1 MDKAALVRSDQEI
14 EGLIMEALSRIKMPV
29 TLLRWTFV
37 PELDEWRLV
46 IATPWYDLKGP
57 LATIRAAF
65 DAFQKAGI
73 YEDVPTRRVFFK
85 SPNDSVVK
93 TLERESS
100 EGTIHVLRE
109 RGSGDAAEY
118 SVVFA
123 PFLGQGGFIP
133 EKRFPGTQELR
144 TFLVGTLRIRQRLVE
159 EALEELEHTRSAAI
173 YPISLTE
180 RELKRAGLA

>member
-1 MDKAALVRSDQEI
+1 MDKTALVRSDQEI

-29 TLLRWTFV
+29 TLLRWNFV
-37 PELDEWRLV
+37 PEVDEWQLV

-57 LATIRAAF
+57 RTTYNAAI

-73 YEDVPTRRVFFK
+73 YEDVPMRRVFFK
-85 SPNDSVVK
+85 SPNDSVVR
-93 TLERESS
+93 TLEQEPS
-100 EGTIHVLRE
+100 EGTIHVLRG
-109 RGSGDAAEY
+109 RGSGDADVY

-123 PFLGQGGFIP
+123 PFLGQGGAVP
-133 EKRFPGTQELR
+133 ARRFSGSQELR

-173 YPISLTE
+173 YPVSLTE

>member
-1 MDKAALVRSDQEI
+1 MDKTALVRSDQEL

-29 TLLRWTFV
+29 TVVRWTFV
-37 PELDEWRLV
+37 PELDEWRLI

-85 SPNDSVVK
+85 SPNDNLVR
-93 TLERESS
+93 TLEQETG
-100 EGTIHVLRE
+100 EGTIHILRGN
-109 RGSGDAAEY
+109 GSRDGTEY

-123 PFLGQGGFIP
+123 PFLGQGGAIP
-133 EKRFPGTQELR
+133 ARRFPGTHELR
-144 TFLVGTLRIRQRLVE
+144 TFLVGTLHIRQRLVE
-159 EALEELEHTRSAAI
+159 EALDELEHTRSAAI
-173 YPISLTE
+173 YPVSLTE

>member
-1 MDKAALVRSDQEI
+1 
-14 EGLIMEALSRIKMPV
+14 MPV
-29 TLLRWTFV
+29 TLLRWNYV
-37 PELDEWRLV
+37 PQLDEWQLV

-73 YEDVPTRRVFFK
+73 YEDVPPRRVFFK

-93 TLERESS
+93 SLGQESS
-100 EGTIHVLRE
+100 EEREGTLHLLRH
-109 RGSGDAAEY
+109 GGTHDAGEY

-123 PFLGQGGFIP
+123 PFLGVGGAVP
-133 EKRFPGTQELR
+133 AKRFPQVEDLR
-144 TFLVGTLRIRQRLVE
+144 QFLVTTLHIRSRSVDD
-159 EALEELEHTRSAAI
+159 ALEDLAQRGSASI
-173 YPISLTE
+173 RPVSLKA